1 MDNKDNKNI
10 NNNYINDL
18 NNKKEEKE
26 NIYQEILNKLNESE
40 TNNNDNDTIKKEEKN
55 FSQQV
60 DFLYHPNNPDDQSSI
75 KNILIKQYKK
85 QKKLIPNKLSTKNN
99 STKKNIKKPKVNNY
113 INDKKGVIPFS
124 NKNKGLFDP
133 YLTQKELDY
142 ESKIKKEREERQKKI
157 AEYEKNKSKK
167 KLQDDINKRILNYA
181 KPKMKPLI
189 KAKNFEKKKIKKNQ
203 EDLIKHFVQV
213 PKPKIQKKMAE
224 NYGFNPKKYDII
236 INSLL
241 NEINDIKNERKK
253 ENEMFKKQIQL
264 YANDNVDK
272 YNNYYEFIYKNQK
285 LNYENKKIKM
295 PKKDNNNNINKNKN
309 KPTRGQIINNL
320 MKKYFDKDDIKFKN
334 KSDNDIIKGI
344 NNDND
349 NNNKNKKNNIIK
361 TKNKINDIPINNIDN
376 INEINF
382 DNIDKL
388 LSAENLSFQ
397 DKINILTDIN
407 KNIDNYYNNMPIIV
421 DQVKTSLNQLYDKE
435 IDHNNFR
442 KEANKIPF
450 IAMASKAAYQII
462 QSNNDKI
469 IEEIIDELLYDCSYD
484 LSIIDKTKKNILKKQ
499 QLINGLDNV
508 KNNINNL
515 KKNEED
521 IIEQS
526 NLYKRKKEEELK
538 NKYNDI
544 DEIKNKKK
552 CIKIIKFKAF
562 VNDDFIDERYKYKNE
577 FRNYMIFKGSFYHN
591 DIFDIYDEYVEEE
604 ADNILNKIIDSYV
617 DELHRY
623 AGKTA
628 NNEINNIESK

>member
-1 MDNKDNKNI
+1 M
-10 NNNYINDL
+10 
-18 NNKKEEKE
+18 
-26 NIYQEILNKLNESE
+26 
-40 TNNNDNDTIKKEEKN
+40 
-55 FSQQV
+55 
-60 DFLYHPNNPDDQSSI
+60 
-75 KNILIKQYKK
+75 
-85 QKKLIPNKLSTKNN
+85 
-99 STKKNIKKPKVNNY
+99 
-113 INDKKGVIPFS
+113 
-124 NKNKGLFDP
+124 
-133 YLTQKELDY
+133 
-142 ESKIKKEREERQKKI
+142 KKI
-157 AEYEKNKSKK
+157 
-167 KLQDDINKRILNYA
+167 
-181 KPKMKPLI
+181 
-189 KAKNFEKKKIKKNQ
+189 KIKKNQ

-295 PKKDNNNNINKNKN
+295 PKRDNNNINININKNKN

-320 MKKYFDKDDIKFKN
+320 MKKYFDKDDIQFKN

-349 NNNKNKKNNIIK
+349 NNNKNINKKNNVIK

-435 IDHNNFR
+435 IDQNNFR

-499 QLINGLDNV
+499 QLINGLDSV

-526 NLYKRKKEEELK
+526 NLYKLKKEEELK

-544 DEIKNKKK
+544 NEIKNKKK